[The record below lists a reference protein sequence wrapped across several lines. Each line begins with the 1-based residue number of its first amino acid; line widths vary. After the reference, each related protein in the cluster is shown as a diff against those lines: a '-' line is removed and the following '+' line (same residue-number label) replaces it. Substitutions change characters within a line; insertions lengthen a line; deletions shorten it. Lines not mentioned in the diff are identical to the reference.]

1 MKKMLAHYK
10 NGNAEIVLFEDGTR
24 IIQSDDDK
32 LNLECPLNIDCK
44 LSNKCSVGCA
54 QCHEDSVPNGDY
66 AELSDLEFF
75 RTMQEGAEIAY
86 GGGSLTEYPYLRE
99 ALELAHECKLF
110 ANCTFHCSE
119 VMNKFA
125 KIKTLQG
132 EGLIYGMGISISVPA
147 SFINKKLCDKIN
159 QLDNVVLHV
168 INGLFTQEHL
178 DRIVKYIKN
187 PKILILGY
195 KDVRRGKTYHRA
207 ENTVITQNQ
216 NWLFKNL
223 ESMQKNKRIKC
234 ISFDNL
240 AIKQLQPQR
249 FVSKDKWDELFQ
261 GEDGTSTMYVD
272 AVKKEFAVSSTC
284 MNRHPM
290 TDDIKDMFEVVK
302 REANAGL
309 L

>member
-10 NGNAEIVLFEDGTR
+10 NGNAEVVLFEDGTR

-32 LNLECPLNIDCK
+32 LNLERPLNIDCK

-66 AELSDLEFF
+66 AELSDLQFF
-75 RTMQEGAEIAY
+75 RTMQEGAEIAVA
-86 GGGSLTEYPYLRE
+86 GGSLTEYPYMRQ
-99 ALELAHECKLF
+99 ALELAHECKLIT
-110 ANCTFHCSE
+110 NCTFHCSE
-119 VMNKFA
+119 VMNKFN
-125 KIKTLQG
+125 KIKALQD
-132 EGLIYGMGISISVPA
+132 EGLIYGIGVSVSVVPQL
-147 SFINKKLCDKIN
+147 INKKLCDKIN
-159 QLDNVVLHV
+159 QLDNVVLQV

-178 DRIVKYIKN
+178 DRIVKYVKN

-195 KDVRRGKTYHRA
+195 KDVRRGKMYHKA
-207 ENTVITQNQ
+207 ENKEIVRNQ

-240 AIKQLQPQR
+240 AIEQLQPQR
-249 FVSKDKWDELFQ
+249 LIYQDKWDELFQ

-272 AVKKEFAVSSTC
+272 AVKKEFVVSSAC

-302 REANAGL
+302 GEVNA
-309 L
+309 

>member
-1 MKKMLAHYK
+1 MKKMLAHYT
-10 NGNAEIVLFEDGTR
+10 NGNAEVVLFEDGTR
-24 IIQSDDDK
+24 IIKSDDDK
-32 LNLECPLNIDCK
+32 LNLERPLNIDCK
-44 LSNKCSVGCA
+44 LSNKCSVGCD

-66 AELSDLEFF
+66 VALSDLQFF
-75 RTMQEGAEIAY
+75 RTMQEGAEIAL
-86 GGGSLTEYPYLRE
+86 GGGSLTEYPFLRQ

-119 VMNKFA
+119 VMNKFE
-125 KIKTLQG
+125 KIKALQD
-132 EGLIYGMGISISVPA
+132 EGLIYGMGISVSVVPQL
-147 SFINKKLCDKIN
+147 INKKLCDKIN

-178 DRIVKYIKN
+178 DRIIKYVKN
-187 PKILILGY
+187 PQILILGY
-195 KDVRRGKTYHRA
+195 KDVRRGKMYHKA
-207 ENTVITQNQ
+207 ENKEITRNQ

-240 AIKQLQPQR
+240 AIEQLQPQR

-284 MNRHPM
+284 MNRHSM
-290 TDDIKDMFEVVK
+290 TNDIKDMFKVVK
-302 REANAGL
+302 REVNA
-309 L
+309 

>member
-1 MKKMLAHYK
+1 MKKMLAHYT
-10 NGNAEIVLFEDGTR
+10 NGNAEVVLFEDGTR

-32 LNLECPLNIDCK
+32 LNLERPLNIDCK

-54 QCHEDSVPNGDY
+54 QCHEDSVPSGDY

-75 RTMQEGAEIAY
+75 RTMQEGAEIAA
-86 GGGSLTEYPYLRE
+86 GGGALTEYPYLRE

-110 ANCTFHCSE
+110 ANCTFNCLE
-119 VMNKFA
+119 VMDKFD
-125 KIKTLQG
+125 KIKALQD
-132 EGLIYGMGISISVPA
+132 EGLIYGMGISVSVLPQL
-147 SFINKKLCDKIN
+147 INEKLCDKIN

-168 INGLFTQEHL
+168 INGLFSQEHL
-178 DRIVKYIKN
+178 DRIIKYVKN

-195 KDVRRGKTYHRA
+195 KDVRRGKMYHKVA
-207 ENTVITQNQ
+207 NKKITRNQ
-216 NWLFKNL
+216 KWLFENL
-223 ESMQKNKRIKC
+223 ESIKNNNKIKC

-240 AIKQLQPQR
+240 AIEQLQPQR

-284 MNRHPM
+284 MNRHLM
-290 TDDIKDMFEVVK
+290 TNDIKDMFEVVK
-302 REANAGL
+302 REVNA
-309 L
+309 